1 MNGPWCRDL
10 QQEGRRKGNP
20 GVQRH
25 GRVRNCDACK
35 GPPSSRH
42 CSSGAM
48 GMSSLLDGG
57 LSKVRLVVRSLKDG
71 QSKLDF
77 HLIKQQEYGWDS
89 GRVVVVHLIVFCFF
103 AN

>member
-1 MNGPWCRDL
+1 MRV
-10 QQEGRRKGNP
+10 KGSLSS
-20 GVQRH
+20 H
-25 GRVRNCDACK
+25 HYLWSYRNVISV
-35 GPPSSRH
+35 GWWFV
-42 CSSGAM
+42 
-48 GMSSLLDGG
+48 
-57 LSKVRLVVRSLKDG
+57 KVRLLVRSLKDG

>member
-1 MNGPWCRDL
+1 M
-10 QQEGRRKGNP
+10 
-20 GVQRH
+20 
-25 GRVRNCDACK
+25 RVRD
-35 GPPSSRH
+35 PLSSRH
-42 CSSGAM
+42 CTSGVI

-57 LSKVRLVVRSLKDG
+57 LSKVRLGVRSLKDG

-89 GRVVVVHLIVFCFF
+89 GRVVVVHLIVFCLF